1 MKNFGLYSG
10 FAQAPIFIEI
20 NATSS
25 VEKIES
31 VSLVIDGETSDEL
44 TKREPSKED
53 LYSFSWIPNN
63 AQDYSISA
71 IVRDVAGNVRSTAES
86 TISIQDY
93 RGGGVNLEV
102 LGDSNF
108 SIESN
113 GQLLL
118 TAMATSQFG
127 ISEVEFFINDQS
139 VGVDTGSGGTFFQA
153 FVDINKTGLRQGD
166 HTISV
171 VARDKQAIRLVLF
184 PAYLQTSVAERTGL

>member
-1 MKNFGLYSG
+1 M
-10 FAQAPIFIEI
+10 
-20 NATSS
+20 
-25 VEKIES
+25 
-31 VSLVIDGETSDEL
+31 

-127 ISEVEFFINDQS
+127 ISEVEFSSMIN
-139 VGVDTGSGGTFFQA
+139 
-153 FVDINKTGLRQGD
+153 L
-166 HTISV
+166 
-171 VARDKQAIRLVLF
+171 LVLIRE
-184 PAYLQTSVAERTGL
+184 VAEHFFRLSSTSIKPD